1 VIQPLIQAGAKLSPG
16 IESALVVIAA
26 SAETSDQIGVPRSH
40 IDLLASAG
48 AHGTA
53 RQLSQQREVTERLS
67 GADASTWFCW
77 TQHQTPL
84 RTMLA
89 GGNQAASTQ
98 LCELWLPGL
107 QSGELLAAIAFA
119 HVRRGGAPNPVAV
132 KVDGGWELTGQL
144 DWVSS
149 WDIADVLMLLAAT
162 EDKSQF
168 VIFYLPIP
176 DFADKFQQ
184 CVIGEPLKLLAMS
197 GTHSRP
203 ITFDRTYVCSD
214 YVFSI
219 IDANEWL
226 QADAEKTVLPNP
238 AALGVARAAIE
249 QLNEV
254 STTRK
259 GQVGQVASQDLA
271 HEFERL
277 RAQAYAATDDS
288 STPRAELISL
298 RVQILEFAVKCTVAV
313 ITASSGSAMMSG
325 NAAERRVREAMFLQV
340 QAQTEEM
347 RNAALS
353 RLVAP
358 TAFGAI
364 STPSNH

>member
-1 VIQPLIQAGAKLSPG
+1 MTKRLIQQGTQLTRE
-16 IESALVVIAA
+16 IESALVVIAT
-26 SAETSDQIGVPRSH
+26 SAETSDQLGVPRSH

-53 RQLSQQREVTERLS
+53 REVAQQREVTERLA

-89 GGNQAASTQ
+89 GGNQPASTG
-98 LCELWLPGL
+98 LSERWLSGL

-119 HVRRGGAPNPVAV
+119 HVRRAGPPNPVAK
-132 KVDGGWELTGQL
+132 KVHDGWELNGKL
-144 DWVSS
+144 DWITS

-168 VIFYLPIP
+168 VIFYLPIE
-176 DFADKFQQ
+176 DFAEQFDS

-203 ITFDRTYVCSD
+203 IHFDHTFISSD

-219 IDANEWL
+219 IDASEWL
-226 QADAEKTVLPNP
+226 SADAAKTVLPNP

-249 QLNEV
+249 ELNEV
-254 STTRK
+254 ATARK
-259 GQVGQVASQDLA
+259 LESGQVAARNLA
-271 HEFERL
+271 QEFESL
-277 RAQAYAATDDS
+277 RAQAYAAIDDPE
-288 STPRAELISL
+288 TPRVDLVSL

-313 ITASSGSAMMSG
+313 ITASSGNVMLMG
-325 NAAERRVREAMFLQV
+325 NAAERRVREAMFLQI
-340 QAQTEEM
+340 QAQTQET
-347 RNAALS
+347 RNAALT
-353 RLVAP
+353 RL
-358 TAFGAI
+358 TTEGKNLLTCDI
-364 STPSNH
+364 TGS